1 MKNKYY
7 IYDRLNAIQRLR
19 ILENRDLVSGLR
31 LNRNERV
38 EDFPKNTLLKIFKNT
53 PRYHLGKYPDQ
64 QDIYYYLSR
73 FLKLKKNN
81 LLLSSGIDGS
91 LKTIFETMLK
101 PEDKVAFIDPS
112 YAMYNVFS
120 NVYKVK
126 AIKISYN
133 KSFKLEKDKLIRA
146 IKNGI
151 KILFLPNP
159 NQPIEDNLN
168 LKDLRKICEI
178 CKKNKTVFVVDEA
191 YHMFGSQSAV
201 SLLKEFDNLIILRT
215 FSKSFGLPSIRLG
228 YIISVPKIINYLE
241 TYRLSY
247 ESNYLTDTVAVYF
260 LKNINFIKNYIKKVI
275 SGREFVRKEMKKIN
289 IKVFGKKSNCLLI
302 KFNSSDQYF
311 KIIKALSDNKI
322 YVKSGY
328 NGMLTNLILITC
340 GPITHMKRFVWI
352 VKKYQ

>member
-1 MKNKYY
+1 MKHKSYVY
-7 IYDRLNAIQRLR
+7 QRLNSIPR
-19 ILENRDLVSGLR
+19 IRIIENRDLVNGLR

-38 EDFPKNTLLKIFKNT
+38 EDFPRNILLKIFKNV

-64 QDIYYYLSR
+64 QNIYYYLSK

-101 PEDKVAFIDPS
+101 ARDKVAFIDPS
-112 YAMYNVFS
+112 YAMYNVYS
-120 NVYKVK
+120 SIYKVK

-133 KSFKLEKDKLIRA
+133 QNFRLEKDKLIRA
-146 IKNGI
+146 IKSGI

-168 LKDLRKICEI
+168 LKDLKKICKI
-178 CKKNKTVFVVDEA
+178 CKENKVLLVVDEA
-191 YHMFGSQSAV
+191 YHMFGSQSAL

-228 YIISVPKIINYLE
+228 YIISAPKIINYMA

-247 ESNYLTDTVAVYF
+247 ESNFLTDAVAVYF
-260 LKNINFIKNYIKKVI
+260 LKNINFIKTYIKKVI
-275 SGREFVRKEMKKIN
+275 AGREFVRKELKKIN
-289 IKVFGKKSNCLLI
+289 IKVFGRKSNCLLI
-302 KFNSSDQYF
+302 KFNSSNQYS
-311 KIIKALSDNKI
+311 KMVKALADKKI

-328 NGMLTNLILITC
+328 NGMLANLILITC
-340 GPITHMKRFVWI
+340 GPVAHMKKFVSI

>member
-1 MKNKYY
+1 MKKKNYVYNK
-7 IYDRLNAIQRLR
+7 LNPIPRVR
-19 ILENRDLVSGLR
+19 ILEKRDLINGLR

-38 EDFPKNTLLKIFKNT
+38 EDFPRHTLLKIFKNI

-64 QDIYYYLSR
+64 QDIYYYLSK
-73 FLKLKKNN
+73 FLRLKKNN

-101 PEDKVAFIDPS
+101 AKDKVAFIDPS

-120 NVYKVK
+120 NIYKVT

-133 KSFKLEKDKLIRA
+133 RSFKLEKDKLIQA
-146 IKNGI
+146 IKSGV
-151 KILFLPNP
+151 KVLFLPNP
-159 NQPIEDNLN
+159 NQPIEDNLS

-178 CKKNKTVFVVDEA
+178 CKKNKTLFVVDEA

-201 SLLKEFDNLIILRT
+201 SLLKEFDNLIVLRT

-228 YIISVPKIINYLE
+228 YIISVPKIINYLA

-247 ESNYLTDTVAVYF
+247 ESNFLTDTVAVYF
-260 LKNINFIKNYIKKVI
+260 LKNINYIKNYIKKVI
-275 SGREFVRKEMKKIN
+275 FGREFVRKELKKIN
-289 IKVFGKKSNCLLI
+289 INVFGKKSNCLLV
-302 KFNSSDQYF
+302 KFNSSNQYS
-311 KIIKALSDNKI
+311 KIIKALDDNKI

-328 NGMLTNLILITC
+328 SGMLANHILITC
-340 GPITHMKRFVWI
+340 GPITHMKRFVRI
-352 VKKYQ
+352 VKKWR